1 MLNVCGCLRMSPGVR
16 ARWSGYAL
24 IRERLRIGLLGPRM
38 PALMRYN
45 SRIATRGGAEQN
57 IWGCGKRQA
66 DCVLEEPSW
75 ASANRGLLRSCGA
88 SGFEVILHV
97 LTILGDEVG
106 CGFDMRIRLYD
117 LL

>member
-1 MLNVCGCLRMSPGVR
+1 
-16 ARWSGYAL
+16 
-24 IRERLRIGLLGPRM
+24 M

-45 SRIATRGGAEQN
+45 SRLATRGGAEQN
-57 IWGCGKRQA
+57 IRGCGKRRA
-66 DCVLEEPSW
+66 DCVLQEPCW
-75 ASANRGLLRSCGA
+75 ASADRGLLRSCGA

>member
-1 MLNVCGCLRMSPGVR
+1 MSPGVR
-16 ARWSGYAL
+16 ARWSEDAI
-24 IRERLRIGLLGPRM
+24 IRERLRIGLLGPCM

-45 SRIATRGGAEQN
+45 GRIATRGGAEQN
-57 IWGCGKRQA
+57 IRGCGKRRA
-66 DCVLEEPSW
+66 DCVLQEPCR
-75 ASANRGLLRSCGA
+75 ASANRGSLRSCVA

-106 CGFDMRIRLYD
+106 CGFDMCIRLDY